1 MRDGLRVLASFEHRW
16 PLSDGRLVTTAD
28 LRLGDVIMRSTL
40 PAGEGN
46 ADLDFAWMAGL
57 YVAEGTM
64 DRAERNVRFSLHAQ
78 EEGIAERL
86 ERIAERLGAHYH
98 TTVKGNKREVFLF
111 GQAPVGILK
120 HFVEGRLSYGKHFT
134 HYLFRQNPKV
144 IKAALMGYLI
154 GDGSLTERD
163 GRQAFW
169 TLGFT
174 GQNGQLVEDL
184 RAMCAILGYRCR
196 LDHGS
201 AMETKTR
208 KRFATYTGWIKMTEP
223 KWNEGDLGEI
233 IDIENAE
240 EMTYEIEVDGDHLF
254 CLANGLV
261 THNSAQ
267 CDAVL
272 RTGSLSDYFTQDLED
287 RPEQAERIVRQQK
300 KRIVA
305 LLQQLGT
312 GAGDK
317 AAYEAAVQHYTG
329 LALVPASYQEIIH
342 RLEVC
347 VTENLLN
354 REPCA
359 DEMSG

>member
-1 MRDGLRVLASFEHRW
+1 
-16 PLSDGRLVTTAD
+16 
-28 LRLGDVIMRSTL
+28 
-40 PAGEGN
+40 
-46 ADLDFAWMAGL
+46 
-57 YVAEGTM
+57 
-64 DRAERNVRFSLHAQ
+64 
-78 EEGIAERL
+78 
-86 ERIAERLGAHYH
+86 
-98 TTVKGNKREVFLF
+98 
-111 GQAPVGILK
+111 
-120 HFVEGRLSYGKHFT
+120 
-134 HYLFRQNPKV
+134 
-144 IKAALMGYLI
+144 
-154 GDGSLTERD
+154 
-163 GRQAFW
+163 
-169 TLGFT
+169 
-174 GQNGQLVEDL
+174 
-184 RAMCAILGYRCR
+184 MCAILGYRCR

-223 KWNEGDLGEI
+223 KWNESDLGEI
-233 IDIENAE
+233 IGIENAE

-305 LLQQLGT
+305 LLQQLGI

-354 REPCA
+354 REQCA
-359 DEMSG
+359 EEMSG